1 MTLLKTNITQP
12 NRSVGMSVDMPMARQ
27 LVARQLVGPRYA
39 AAGPDGTALPTLS
52 SLSKLFKLSSLPAL
66 LTLLLSL
73 LLSSCTDTTTPDEPT
88 IDDKVNLVLSIYAG
102 NTAPGRSISDTPVD
116 PDGYQPA
123 ATQYELMR
131 TLRVIIVR
139 PNGKVEHNIIIDQE
153 IDENGV
159 AQYNDIRR
167 KVYGGETKQI
177 YLIANEASLPNNIFR
192 TLTVGTEF
200 PTKDVQDMELSCT
213 PGTPL
218 IDNTGADKKYLPM
231 CESYSIDVIP
241 VDPTKDGDT
250 EQSAYL
256 FVTRAAVKFGF
267 YVYANNAPL
276 QPYQITGIT
285 VSSLSDREYFFPN
298 DAKYKPEKSVTST
311 EMSDWANR
319 YIYSYNTP
327 GECQKKSYTFY
338 PTNITIDKAIS
349 ETNAIAYEPEI
360 YFPET
365 KIDETKVSI
374 TVTNPHD
381 PDDPLV
387 IDLTPQALGD
397 LPHSMPRNTFVKVY
411 IGFNDQSM
419 RVDVVPYTAT
429 ELNPGY
435 GFDFPNPKPPTPG
448 VPPWAEIHPDD

>member
-1 MTLLKTNITQP
+1 MAPHTRWLPLLGCLTRLIRPQH
-12 NRSVGMSVDMPMARQ
+12 
-27 LVARQLVGPRYA
+27 A
-39 AAGPDGTALPTLS
+39 AA
-52 SLSKLFKLSSLPAL
+52 
-66 LTLLLSL
+66 LLLL
-73 LLSSCTDTTTPDEPT
+73 LALTACTATTPADEPA

-153 IDENGV
+153 INDKGV
-159 AQYNDIRR
+159 AQYNNIRR
-167 KVYGGETKQI
+167 KVYGGEKKDI
-177 YLIANEASLPNNIFR
+177 YLIANEASLTNNIFR

-200 PTKDVQDMELSCT
+200 PADEVQKMTLSCT

-218 IDNTGADKKYLPM
+218 IDNSGSDKKYLPM

-241 VDPTKDGDT
+241 VNPELEET

-276 QPYQITGIT
+276 QSYQITGIT
-285 VSSLSDREYFFPN
+285 VSSLADREYFFPN

-319 YIYSYNTP
+319 YIYSYNIP
-327 GECQKKSYTFY
+327 EDCQNKSYTFH

-365 KIDETKVSI
+365 KIDETKVYI

-387 IDLTPQALGD
+387 IELTPQTLGD
-397 LPHSMPRNTFVKVY
+397 LPHSIPRNTFVKVY

-448 VPPWAEIHPDD
+448 VPPWATIDPND

>member
-1 MTLLKTNITQP
+1 MTLLKTDINKSRP
-12 NRSVGMSVDMPMARQ
+12 KLWSCCLWGRGMLRPARMATH
-27 LVARQLVGPRYA
+27 
-39 AAGPDGTALPTLS
+39 AGWL
-52 SLSKLFKLSSLPAL
+52 AL
-66 LTLLLSL
+66 LLLLAL
-73 LLSSCTDTTTPDEPT
+73 TACTSTADTPDEPV

-102 NTAPGRSISDTPVD
+102 NTSAGRAISDTPVD
-116 PDGYQPA
+116 PTGYQTA
-123 ATQYELMR
+123 ETRYELMR

-139 PNGKVEHNIIIDQE
+139 QNGKVEHNIIIDQE

-159 AQYNDIRR
+159 AQYNNIRR
-167 KVYGGETKQI
+167 KVHGGETKQI
-177 YLIANEASLPNNIFR
+177 YLIANEASLPDNIFS
-192 TLTVGTEF
+192 TLTAGTEF
-200 PTKDVQDMELSCT
+200 PTEEVQKMTLTCS

-218 IDNTGADKKYLPM
+218 IDNTGTDKKYLPM

-241 VDPTKDGDT
+241 IDPTLEET

-256 FVTRAAVKFGF
+256 FVTRATVKFGF

-311 EMSDWANR
+311 EMSDWDNR

-327 GECQKKSYTFY
+327 RDCKNESYTFY

-349 ETNAIAYEPEI
+349 EENAIAYEPEI

-381 PDDPLV
+381 PDNPNVVTLE
-387 IDLTPQALGD
+387 PQILGE

-411 IGFNDQSM
+411 ICIDEGITM

-429 ELNPGY
+429 DLNPGY
-435 GFDFPNPKPPTPG
+435 GFDSPNSKPPTTG
-448 VPPWAEIHPDD
+448 TPPWATIDPND